1 MRVST
6 PSAPSKTTTKFS
18 VSSIK
23 RKARLS
29 PLPHHYQTIPV
40 DSQQKKINLFFLSS
54 FLLAKENAPHL
65 HQTCSE
71 TWKIPKLLKEL
82 SELLGHE

>member
-1 MRVST
+1 LHLLE

-65 HQTCSE
+65 HHTGEVNKFLSDL
-71 TWKIPKLLKEL
+71 KRLLP
-82 SELLGHE
+82 H